1 MSKAAPR
8 SNRAPRA
15 TAGLIPMSDG
25 TSARAFSLPL
35 PEPVAPPA
43 PERSRTRT
51 PLSLVVSTPR
61 RGRQQLLVIVFMVI
75 VAALAVILAMSI
87 SVTKGQYELVTL
99 KNHQADLI
107 KANQT
112 LEQEIAAKAAPQELV
127 ASAAALG
134 MVPADS
140 TGQIDVRNKKVSGTP
155 QPAKADTKGLVVIP
169 PADVDKP
176 REVPASSLPPA
187 EAAPADTP
195 ANPAA
200 AEGKDEKA
208 APKAEKAAQVPAKPA
223 GPDLN
228 GGTIP
233 APAEQDG

>member
-8 SNRAPRA
+8 SNNASRMP
-15 TAGLIPMSDG
+15 ISDG
-25 TSARAFSLPL
+25 SSARALDMSLPV
-35 PEPVAPPA
+35 PAPVAEKTA
-43 PERSRTRT
+43 ARSKPRT

-61 RGRQQLLVIVFMVI
+61 KGRQQLLVIVFMVI
-75 VAALAVILAMSI
+75 VVALSVVLAMSI
-87 SVTKGQYELVTL
+87 SVTKGQYELVGL

-169 PADVDKP
+169 PAAVDSL

-187 EAAPADTP
+187 DAAPAEKP
-195 ANPAA
+195 VSPAA
-200 AEGKDEKA
+200 AEAKDEKA
-208 APKAEKAAQVPAKPA
+208 AAKAEKAAPVPAKPA